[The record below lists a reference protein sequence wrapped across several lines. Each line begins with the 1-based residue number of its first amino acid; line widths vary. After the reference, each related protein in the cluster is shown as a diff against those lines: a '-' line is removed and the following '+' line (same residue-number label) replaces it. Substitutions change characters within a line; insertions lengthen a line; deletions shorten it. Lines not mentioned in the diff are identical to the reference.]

1 MTARGRDRLSFGE
14 DDIDLSA
21 VEQIA
26 DRSQVAGIGRALALL
41 GDGVLDGTI
50 TLAEGLDLLD
60 AELDRRGTEALLDGR
75 SEDVARPRRHEVAAA
90 LNRLRSC
97 ASGARERRSSAMP
110 RSLTWRSPQGTIWT
124 RS

>member
-75 SEDVARPRRHEVAAA
+75 SEDLARPRRHEVAAA
-90 LNRLRSC
+90 LNRLRSL
-97 ASGARERRSSAMP
+97 RLR
-110 RSLTWRSPQGTIWT
+110 T
-124 RS
+124 